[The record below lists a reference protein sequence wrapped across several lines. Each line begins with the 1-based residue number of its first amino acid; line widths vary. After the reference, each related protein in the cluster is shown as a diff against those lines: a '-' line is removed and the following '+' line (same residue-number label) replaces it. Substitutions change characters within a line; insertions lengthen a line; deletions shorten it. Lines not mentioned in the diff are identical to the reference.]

1 LLYYGIKP
9 ESIGQ
14 LGVLARQIIQ
24 CVEGSAL
31 LKVKFI
37 RPYGV
42 AYLDQF
48 ILNLKDRRNSR
59 VASTYPEVNQYLKQ
73 CRFKHLPRNA
83 PCGNPFPQQ
92 EIITIRRF
100 GGSPLDVENK
110 VVRWLTKEV
119 LILHFLPKLSAKLR
133 KEIVENLWE
142 IIHNGL
148 VHGEGESGVS
158 ACGQFYPQMGY
169 FEVAFSDLGHGIPKL
184 VRDFRAVPL
193 SACDA
198 DCLAWAVEKGHST
211 RPFTESAGLGLHL
224 LRQFLSINGGVFQ
237 LISGDGYFGQ
247 VGPNQPTITTLRNPI
262 QGTLVNIRVVFDDRL
277 YKLKGEDL

>member
-24 CVEGSAL
+24 CVDKHAL
-31 LKVKFI
+31 LKVKFV

-48 ILNLKDRRNSR
+48 VLNLKDQRNLR

-73 CRFKHLPRNA
+73 CGFKHLVRNA

-92 EIITIRRF
+92 EIITIKRF
-100 GGSPLDVENK
+100 SGSPLEVENK

-119 LILHFLPKLSAKLR
+119 LTFLPRLSTKLR
-133 KEIVENLWE
+133 KEVVENLWE

-148 VHGEGESGVS
+148 VHGEGRFGVS
-158 ACGQFYPQMGY
+158 VCGQFYPQMGY
-169 FEVAFSDLGHGIPKL
+169 FEVAFSDLGHGIPML
-184 VRDFRAVPL
+184 VHDFRAVPL

-198 DCLAWAVEKGHST
+198 DCIAWAVEKGHST

-224 LRQFLSINGGVFQ
+224 LREFLSINGGVFQ

-247 VGPNQPTITTLRNPI
+247 FGADQPTSTTLRNPI
-262 QGTLVNIRVVFDDRL
+262 QGTLVNIRVVFDDHL
-277 YKLKGEDL
+277 YRIKGEEL

>member
-14 LGVLARQIIQ
+14 LGVLARQITQ
-24 CVEGSAL
+24 CVGKSAL
-31 LKVKFI
+31 LKVKFV

-48 ILNLKDRRNSR
+48 VLNLRDQKNLR
-59 VASTYPEVNQYLKQ
+59 VASTYPQVNQYLKQ
-73 CRFKHLPRNA
+73 CGFKHLPRDA
-83 PCGNPFPQQ
+83 PCGNPFPQE

-100 GGSPLDVENK
+100 TGSPLEVEKK

-119 LILHFLPKLSAKLR
+119 LSFLPRLSSKLR
-133 KEIVENLWE
+133 KEVVENLWE

-148 VHGEGESGVS
+148 VHGEGDFGVS
-158 ACGQFYPQMGY
+158 SCGQFYPQMGY
-169 FEVAFSDLGHGIPKL
+169 FEVAFSDLGHGIPRL

-198 DCLAWAVEKGHST
+198 DCIAWAVEKGHST

-224 LRQFLSINGGVFQ
+224 LREFLSINGGVFQ

-247 VGPNQPTITTLRNPI
+247 FGADQPTSTTLRNPI
-262 QGTLVNIRVVFDDRL
+262 EGTLVNIRVVFDDHL
-277 YKLKGEDL
+277 YRIKGEEL

>member
-1 LLYYGIKP
+1 MD
-9 ESIGQ
+9 
-14 LGVLARQIIQ
+14 R
-24 CVEGSAL
+24 SAL

-37 RPYGV
+37 RPYGL

-48 ILNLKDRRNSR
+48 ILNLKDRRNFS
-59 VASTYPEVNQYLKQ
+59 VASTYPEVNQYFKQ
-73 CRFKHLPRNA
+73 CGFRHLRKSA
-83 PCGNPFPQQ
+83 PCGNPFPQE

-100 GGSPLDVENK
+100 TGSALEVENK

-119 LILHFLPKLSAKLR
+119 LTFLPRLSTKLR

-148 VHGEGESGVS
+148 VHGEGEFGVS
-158 ACGQFYPQMGY
+158 VCGQFYPQMGY

-184 VRDFRAVPL
+184 VRDFEAVAP
-193 SACDA
+193 SASDS
-198 DCLAWAVEKGHST
+198 DCIAWAVEKGHST

-224 LRQFLSINGGVFQ
+224 LREFLSINGGVFQ

-262 QGTLVNIRVVFDDRL
+262 QGTLVNIRVVFDDKL
-277 YKLKGEDL
+277 YKFKGEDL